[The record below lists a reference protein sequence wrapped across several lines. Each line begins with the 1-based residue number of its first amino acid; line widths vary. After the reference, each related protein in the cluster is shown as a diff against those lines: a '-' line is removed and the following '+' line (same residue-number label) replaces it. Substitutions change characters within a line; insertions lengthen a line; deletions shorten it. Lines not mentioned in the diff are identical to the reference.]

1 MCCRHMITNSPGV
14 ERDRLLTYP
23 HALRQVVRAEIRD
36 CRCLALQ
43 KRKRDPAV
51 VAMLLRS
58 RKPLASPPLS
68 EVDMTPR

>member
-1 MCCRHMITNSPGV
+1 MRTVPIQSASIAF
-14 ERDRLLTYP
+14 
-23 HALRQVVRAEIRD
+23 ALIAGQVVRAEIRD
-36 CRCLALQ
+36 CRSLELQ

-51 VAMLLRS
+51 VAMLFRA